1 MFILLQTVSAG
12 KGFFRRK
19 RNTQKINSSP
29 LETCRT
35 KGGLPFYI
43 ARVCFGKHG
52 INWAA
57 VSKKCGR
64 RASKIVA
71 PRNIDIPDSSGFVR
85 YIPKNFGSLLL
96 FNSAVNLL
104 EEAKVEPQ
112 KMCITVC
119 DRNGIMAEKLNKLPP
134 YASVIRVVTA
144 SPERYAAA
152 CYRAYDEF
160 GAVPVIRSTYEP
172 TDKKELIIACDGYF
186 SPLMK
191 SSAIVTGRNISAG
204 KLRIK
209 YSGITLK
216 EEHSALL
223 PENTEAVDFAG
234 ALTEL
239 CICSDYI
246 KSSYESAEI
255 RGADIQHSSPAEAF
269 REYVKG

>member
-1 MFILLQTVSAG
+1 MFVLLQSVSAE

-19 RNTQKINSSP
+19 RTAKKINSSP
-29 LETCRT
+29 LETHRT

-43 ARVCFGKHG
+43 ARVCYGKHG
-52 INWAA
+52 INWSA

-64 RASKIVA
+64 RACKIVA

-85 YIPKNFGSLLL
+85 YIPKKFGSLLL

-104 EEAKVEPQ
+104 KEAKAEPQ

-119 DRNGIMAEKLNKLPP
+119 DRCGIMADRLNELPP
-134 YASVIRVVTA
+134 YASLIRIITA

-172 TDKKELIIACDGYF
+172 TDKKELIIACDGHF

-191 SSAIVTGRNISAG
+191 SSAIVTGRNISTG

-209 YSGITLK
+209 YSGIALK
-216 EEHSALL
+216 EDHSALL

-239 CICSDYI
+239 CVCSDYI

-255 RGADIQHSSPAEAF
+255 RGTDILHSSPAEAF
-269 REYVKG
+269 REYVQG